1 MVKRM
6 TAAVLA
12 LSLLTLCGSGTALA
26 AAPDADSESS
36 TSDALV
42 DQQWA
47 LSNHGG
53 KREVVIAPI
62 DTGADSSHEDL
73 QGILWIN

>member
-1 MVKRM
+1 MVKRI
-6 TAAVLA
+6 TAAALA

-47 LSNHGG
+47 LFNDGG

-73 QGILWIN
+73 QGIL